1 LGFVNFTQ
9 ILSVDLVNK
18 NSVMKMAGETELIIS
33 IVSLIV
39 AIVSMIGIVLEHF
52 GTRERIVRLE
62 TKVEPFW
69 KTIQDN
75 VPALISTVMKSK
87 NPHSQHNPNGEG
99 RKRELLDKLEKKTLN
114 PDDAKELQV
123 ILDKELADARQR
135 GDIATIIAI
144 LLLLGLVAALIYAAS
159 QHRGN

>member
-1 LGFVNFTQ
+1 
-9 ILSVDLVNK
+9 
-18 NSVMKMAGETELIIS
+18 MAGETELIIS
-33 IVSLIV
+33 IASFIV

-69 KTIQDN
+69 KTIESN
-75 VPALISTVMKSK
+75 VPALISAVLKK
-87 NPHSQHNPNGEG
+87 EKPNVKHNPNGEG

-114 PDDAKELQV
+114 PDEAKELEA

-144 LLLLGLVAALIYAAS
+144 LLLLALIAALIYAAS
-159 QHRGN
+159 QHRRT